1 MQEIATVSKG
11 AASLH
16 GRVPSHLLHP
26 LLIWVN
32 GDPGD
37 VYLAALKMDE
47 KQRVV
52 CHQSAQRKDLHCE
65 KVGPR
70 QHRQVSPNECCPG
83 GCLLA
88 RRCLSLIHISEP
100 TRLLSIAYA
109 VFFLKKQN
117 V

>member
-1 MQEIATVSKG
+1 MQERAPLSRG
-11 AASLH
+11 PASPD
-16 GRVPSHLLHP
+16 GPVRSHLLHP
-26 LLIWVN
+26 LLVRVD

-37 VYLAALKMDE
+37 VYLATLKMDE
-47 KQRVV
+47 KQHVV

-88 RRCLSLIHISEP
+88 RRCG
-100 TRLLSIAYA
+100 RYA
-109 VFFLKKQN
+109 VTAQN
-117 V
+117 ITDRLIRDLMPQIG